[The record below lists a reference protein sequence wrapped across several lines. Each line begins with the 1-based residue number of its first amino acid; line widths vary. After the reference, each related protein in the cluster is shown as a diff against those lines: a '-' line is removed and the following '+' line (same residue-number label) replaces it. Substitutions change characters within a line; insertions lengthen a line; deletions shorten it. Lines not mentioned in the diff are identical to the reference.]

1 MKTAL
6 IKTDFW
12 KDDDIFCLTPDVR
25 MFYLCLLTNPERNTT
40 RAFKCSDRLLSAYTG
55 YNDDTI
61 KLCRKSLIEAG
72 FIQYIDGFYILRE
85 ENNVEPKRGKL
96 TQSIQEKFMDSLP
109 ENVLK
114 VLLNET
120 PPTPAKSSSVAL
132 EESLEYVYVNVDVD
146 KDVDK
151 DVNNNKD
158 VNKELLKEF
167 RELNEY
173 WAGKS
178 GRKLSDNKTSR
189 DAYRKLRKEH
199 SVDDIRLAINGAS
212 YFHGM
217 KYKPQ
222 VMSFAALYQK
232 WDNLTGHMT
241 AYQKEQT
248 NSMEVF

>member
-12 KDDDIFCLTPDVR
+12 KDDKVYELTPDVR

-40 RAFKCSDRLLSAYTG
+40 RAFKCSDRLMSAYTG
-55 YNDDTI
+55 YNHDTI
-61 KLCRKSLIEAG
+61 MLCRKKLVSAG
-72 FIQYIDGFYILRE
+72 LLRYVESYYILSE
-85 ENNVEPKRGKL
+85 DSSVEPKTGKL
-96 TQSIQEKFMDSLP
+96 TKNIQEKFIQELP
-109 ENVLK
+109 VA
-114 VLLNET
+114 VSDILLGKEQ
-120 PPTPAKSSSVAL
+120 PTSVKSSSVAL
-132 EESLEYVYVNVDVD
+132 EQPLEYVDVN
-146 KDVDK
+146 
-151 DVNNNKD
+151 VNNN
-158 VNKELLKEF
+158 VNKDKDANNKQLKEF
-167 RELNEY
+167 RELNEF
-173 WAGKS
+173 WSGKS

-199 SVDDIRLAINGAS
+199 KLDDIKLAINGAI

-222 VMSFAALYQK
+222 VMSFAALYEK

-248 NSMEVF
+248 NKSEVF